1 MISARANSLSHLSG
15 DVKSSVSVQ
24 FVKLFFFWLQAKM
37 CLFCLVVTNFC
48 KSLWWYLFCYECIGG
63 D

>member
-24 FVKLFFFWLQAKM
+24 FVKLFFFGYRLK
-37 CLFCLVVTNFC
+37 FVYFV
-48 KSLWWYLFCYECIGG
+48 
-63 D
+63 